1 MRKQRSKQCRI
12 ATAYISRPR
21 TTAPAAAAPDPAPK
35 ATTTTAFSISIRDR
49 IIAVAIL
56 VVGTVATFSIIPVK
70 IVNIAAFIA
79 GGLIPVAGWFAFVRL
94 RPMFKRWTR
103 RNISTATAPVIPNVR
118 QFINPGTDRQ
128 RVTYR
133 QIKRAFTT
141 GSITT
146 RDLENIASFPNVTRT
161 IPKDWRVTP
170 TSSRTTNVTRTI
182 PTSAHTATNQL

>member
-21 TTAPAAAAPDPAPK
+21 TTAPAAATPDPAPTA
-35 ATTTTAFSISIRDR
+35 ATTTTTFSNSIRNR

-56 VVGTVATFSIIPVK
+56 VVGTVATFSIVTVNV
-70 IVNIAAFIA
+70 VNIAAFI
-79 GGLIPVAGWFAFVRL
+79 GGGMLPVAAWFAFVRL
-94 RPMFKRWTR
+94 RPIFKRWTR

-118 QFINPGTDRQ
+118 QFINPETDRQ

-146 RDLENIASFPNVTRT
+146 RDLENIASFP
-161 IPKDWRVTP
+161 
-170 TSSRTTNVTRTI
+170 SVTRTI
-182 PTSAHTATNQL
+182 PTSPRTATNQL